1 MEYQEP
7 SVESTLRRKFLADIS
22 LGRTEAIQEFI
33 ISLREHQADERS
45 VLKAIKITKQITMC
59 KLKEVYDFIK
69 EISTIDEYDWR
80 RRLRIGD
87 PKFCRYKYT
96 QDYKNTKFQED
107 IEDIR
112 EKLGSQE
119 IAFNQDRI

>member
-22 LGRTEAIQEFI
+22 LGRGEVIQEFI

-45 VLKAIKITKQITMC
+45 ALKVIKITKQITMC
-59 KLKEVYDFIK
+59 KLREVYDFIK

-80 RRLRIGD
+80 RRLRIDD

-119 IAFNQDRI
+119 MEFNQDRI